1 MKKSFT
7 FNHNPLLSEKLPVW
21 RARFVLLLLLTGSF
35 ALAARA
41 AWLQGVRNDFLQAK
55 GESRYSRVIELPA
68 TRGRILDRHGDVL
81 AVSSPV
87 RSVWAIPEDVKLS
100 PAQIRQLAHL
110 LDLDVA
116 ELNRK
121 LASDRD
127 FVYLKR
133 QLPPD
138 IDEQLAA
145 LNFAGIHTQTEYRRF
160 YPGGEVTAHVVGF
173 TDVDDKGQEGMEL
186 AFEKDLVGSPGSR
199 RVIKDRRG
207 QIVEDMESIKT
218 PQEGREIA
226 LSLDS
231 KIQYLAYSALKQAV
245 VDNKAKAGGIVV
257 LDAKTGEILALANN
271 PTYNPNNRVGLSGAQ
286 LRNRALTDAFEPGS
300 IMKPFTAAM
309 ALESGHFR
317 VDTVINCAPGR
328 MTIGTATI
336 SDAHPQGLLTVAQ
349 VIQKSSNIGSAKMAL
364 TMKPEDMWTKYDAL
378 GFGTPVKLG
387 FPGETGGRL
396 RPARIWRPIEQA
408 TMAYGHGI
416 SVSLMQIA
424 QAYLVFARN
433 GDEIPISLTRLDNV
447 PQHGRNIFSA
457 KTAHDVRL
465 MLETVTQPGGTA
477 TQAQVPGYRVGG
489 KTGTAYKLENGVY
502 VHKYVSSFVG
512 IGPISD
518 PRLIVAVMVDDPSAG
533 KHFGGSVAAPVFSQV
548 MGGALRALGV
558 PPDAPLRPQQVAK
571 GGAVAEPP
579 PEKEAL

>member
-7 FNHNPLLSEKLPVW
+7 FNHNPLLSEMLPEW
-21 RARFVLLLLLTGSF
+21 RARLVLLVLLTGSV
-35 ALAARA
+35 ALVARA

-55 GESRYSRVIELPA
+55 GESRYSRVLDLPA
-68 TRGRILDRHGDVL
+68 TRGRIVDRHGDVL

-87 RSVWAIPEDVKLS
+87 RSVWAIPDDVKLM

-110 LDLDVA
+110 LDMDPGD
-116 ELNRK
+116 LNRK

-133 QLPPD
+133 QLPPT
-138 IDEQLAA
+138 IDQQLAT
-145 LNFAGIHTQTEYRRF
+145 LNFAGIHTQAEYRRF
-160 YPGGEVTAHVVGF
+160 YPGGETTAHVVGF

-186 AFEKDLVGSPGSR
+186 AFQQDLVGRAGSR

-207 QIVEDMESIKT
+207 QIVEDVESIRT
-218 PQEGREIA
+218 PQEGREVT

-231 KIQYLAYSALKQAV
+231 KIQYLAHSALKQAV
-245 VDNKAKAGGIVV
+245 ADNKAKAGGIVV
-257 LDAKTGEILALANN
+257 LDAKSGEILALANN

-300 IMKPFTAAM
+300 TMKPFTAAI
-309 ALESGHFR
+309 ALESGRFR
-317 VDTVINCAPGR
+317 TDTVINCAPGR

-336 SDAHPQGLLTVAQ
+336 SDSHPMGALTVAQ

-364 TMKPEDMWTKYDAL
+364 TMKPEEMWTKYDAL

-416 SVSLMQIA
+416 SVSLMQLA
-424 QAYLVFARN
+424 QAYLVFARD
-433 GDEIPISLTRLDNV
+433 GDEIPISLTKLDT
-447 PQHGRNIFSA
+447 PPLHGRSIFSEQ
-457 KTAHDVRL
+457 TAHEVRM

-477 TQAQVPGYRVGG
+477 TQAQVSGYRVGG
-489 KTGTAYKLENGVY
+489 KTGTAYKLENGAY
-502 VHKYVSSFVG
+502 AHKYVSSFVG

-518 PRLIVAVMVDDPSAG
+518 PRLIVAVMIDEPGAG
-533 KHFGGSVAAPVFSQV
+533 KHYGGEVAAPVFSQV

-558 PPDAPLRPQQVAK
+558 PLDGPLRLPKAAPAGTEDVNRD
-571 GGAVAEPP
+571 V
-579 PEKEAL
+579 L